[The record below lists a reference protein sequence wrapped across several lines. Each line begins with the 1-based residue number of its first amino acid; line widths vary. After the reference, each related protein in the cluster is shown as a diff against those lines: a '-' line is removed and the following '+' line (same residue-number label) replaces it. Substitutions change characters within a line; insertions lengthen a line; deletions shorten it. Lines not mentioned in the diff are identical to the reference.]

1 VHLFGHRDDTPAV
14 YAATDLLLLPSARE
28 GFSLV
33 CAEAMSVG
41 VPVLRTRTSGVAET
55 VVENVTGRSVPIDH
69 DAFLNA
75 AVVMLSDREAL
86 ARMGAAA
93 ARHVREH
100 LTFDRQL
107 AETVALYNRLANPDP
122 SQGR

>member
-1 VHLFGHRDDTPAV
+1 MPHV
-14 YAATDLLLLPSARE
+14 ATDLLMLPSGRE

-75 AVVMLSDREAL
+75 AVVMLSDPDAL
-86 ARMGAAA
+86 ARMGTAA

-107 AETVALYNRLANPDP
+107 AETVALYNRLANPDS

>member
-1 VHLFGHRDDTPAV
+1 M
-14 YAATDLLLLPSARE
+14 
-28 GFSLV
+28 

-69 DAFLNA
+69 DAFLSA
-75 AVVMLSDREAL
+75 AVVMLSERDAL

-107 AETVALYNRLANPDP
+107 AQTVELYRRLSHA
-122 SQGR
+122 